1 MPQMEI
7 EDAGLDMTDSV
18 EDQEASVATLNTGG
32 TATIVTPSSFEQ
44 IADAPLSRLHCYTTK
59 PSVLATERA
68 RFRTS
73 GLHLTAGK
81 STDISASSLLQA
93 RRFVSPRQ
101 GCLTPRRSEPLSYS
115 LNRTT
120 NVF

>member
-18 EDQEASVATLNTGG
+18 EDQEA
-32 TATIVTPSSFEQ
+32 
-44 IADAPLSRLHCYTTK
+44 
-59 PSVLATERA
+59 
-68 RFRTS
+68 S